1 MNRRH
6 REILTALQPVTDRAM
21 LRCPSNL
28 ARAQEIPGLALRAL
42 VEGPPI
48 GRPKPRNVEEDAA
61 LRRRG
66 REPAFVYRVGVGGG
80 RTINM
85 VVVKAPNG
93 FIVTAYPFGKK
104 VEPL

>member
-1 MNRRH
+1 MG
-6 REILTALQPVTDRAM
+6 
-21 LRCPSNL
+21 RC
-28 ARAQEIPGLALRAL
+28 
-42 VEGPPI
+42 
-48 GRPKPRNVEEDAA
+48 EDAA
-61 LRRRG
+61 LRRKG